1 MDKRGITANLKFLQ
15 TQAQQYDEIL
25 FSQREK
31 STFNSTFNSKNN
43 FKGKKKFYEI
53 EKKDKKQVNEV
64 KQAEK
69 KDVTCY
75 NCQKKGHIAKD
86 C

>member
-1 MDKRGITANLKFLQ
+1 M
-15 TQAQQYDEIL
+15 
-25 FSQREK
+25 
-31 STFNSTFNSKNN
+31 FNSIFKSKNN

-53 EKKDKKQVNEV
+53 EKKEKKQVNEV

-86 C
+86 CQSPKKKSNNFRKRNPINRQVNRL